1 MYGGLFGDL
10 PAAKNASKED
20 DAVATAGDRSAAA
33 TAPKPLDDSNEI
45 ISKDSKEPPKSELS
59 VVKNIGA
66 AGTSIAF
73 VPTAALNRRRNNKR
87 SAPAAPSSTSF
98 VQPPQRQEQP
108 LSSQTEVSTSLLATG
123 WSVHVDETKPN
134 ADQAGN
140 ASSADTIPA
149 SVGAHE
155 VKHTDERLDLQK
167 QISEDPY
174 DPMIPNDL
182 LQYWENKALAVERER
197 LERETRDTLEQQQ
210 HLRQQLEREREELQ
224 KSGNVDRLVEHHT
237 KRSMGRGRGLS
248 NLPAWLVEKQRKE
261 REVGNDGG

>member
-20 DAVATAGDRSAAA
+20 DAVATVDDRSAAA
-33 TAPKPLDDSNEI
+33 APKPSDDSNVI
-45 ISKDSKEPPKSELS
+45 INKDSKEPVKSGS
-59 VVKNIGA
+59 SMVKNIGT
-66 AGTSIAF
+66 AGTSMAF

-87 SAPAAPSSTSF
+87 PAPAAPSSISF

-108 LSSQTEVSTSLLATG
+108 LSSQTEANKSLLATG
-123 WSVHVDETKPN
+123 WSDHVDKVKPHSVPVP
-134 ADQAGN
+134 D
-140 ASSADTIPA
+140 ASSDTIRT
-149 SVGAHE
+149 SVEPHE
-155 VKHTDERLDLQK
+155 VKHTDDRPDLQK
-167 QISEDPY
+167 QVSEDPY
-174 DPMIPNDL
+174 DPMVPNDL

-197 LERETRDTLEQQQ
+197 LEREARETLEQHQR
-210 HLRQQLEREREELQ
+210 LRQQLEREREELQ